1 MFEERSDEFA
11 LPARNALR
19 SNADEETRKGDFLF
33 WLAIGEWGVFWG
45 ATPFGQA
52 NGVAK
57 TIDATRHRRCKKI
70 TKINKRNLKIPK
82 TSKTTLLEII
92 SPLDTL

>member
-57 TIDATRHRRCKKI
+57 TIDATRHRRCKKN
-70 TKINKRNLKIPK
+70 NKNKQKKFENPKNLKNHP
-82 TSKTTLLEII
+82 SGNYLP
-92 SPLDTL
+92 S